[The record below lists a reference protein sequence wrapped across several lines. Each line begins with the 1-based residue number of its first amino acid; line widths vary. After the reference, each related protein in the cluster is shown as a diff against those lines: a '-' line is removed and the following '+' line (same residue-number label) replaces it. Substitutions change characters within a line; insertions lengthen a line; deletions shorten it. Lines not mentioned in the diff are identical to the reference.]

1 MGTLEYVLDMKVC
14 ETGAVVS
21 TLGKVSKGAK
31 CNVVGCTQ
39 TAVRSVSPD
48 SAVQAKMDIGGARR
62 AYLCRAHYREM
73 KKRLRK
79 DRQIERWRF
88 MG

>member
-1 MGTLEYVLDMKVC
+1 MGR
-14 ETGAVVS
+14 
-21 TLGKVSKGAK
+21 VSKGVK
-31 CNVVGCTQ
+31 CNVAGCTQ

-48 SAVQAKMDIGGARR
+48 AVAQAKMDIGGARR

-73 KKRLRK
+73 KKRSKK
-79 DRQIERWRF
+79 DRQIERWRQ

>member
-1 MGTLEYVLDMKVC
+1 LATFEYILDTKLCEAGVVVL
-14 ETGAVVS
+14 A
-21 TLGKVSKGAK
+21 LGKVSKGVK
-31 CNVVGCTQ
+31 CTVAGCAQ
-39 TAVRSVSPD
+39 TAVRSLSPE
-48 SAVQAKMDIGGARR
+48 SAAKAKMDIGGARR
-62 AYLCRAHYREM
+62 AYLCKTHYREM

>member
-1 MGTLEYVLDMKVC
+1 MATLEYVLDTKLC
-14 ETGAVVS
+14 ERGAVVS
-21 TLGKVSKGAK
+21 ELGKISKGAK
-31 CNVVGCTQ
+31 CNVVGCAQ
-39 TAVRSVSPD
+39 KAVRSVSPD
-48 SAVQAKMDIGGARR
+48 SAVQAKMDIRGARR

>member
-1 MGTLEYVLDMKVC
+1 LATFEYVLNTKPC
-14 ETGAVVS
+14 RTGAVILR
-21 TLGKVSKGAK
+21 LGKISKGVK

-39 TAVRSVSPD
+39 TAARSVSPD

-73 KKRLRK
+73 KKRLKK